1 MAASNESRG
10 GDHRG
15 SVRDPENDGRLKEN
29 REAGR
34 TKGTTEGSRE
44 RAHEHGREQEN
55 EGRSGGHGGG
65 SRSHGQSHSQSRDD
79 NRSRSHG
86 QSHAQSRDDDLSRS
100 HGQSHGGSRGGRQGD
115 ENREEEQSLKERE
128 YRDKD
133 GNVHHHTRT
142 YMENHGKEGGGRE
155 DRGKK

>member
-44 RAHEHGREQEN
+44 RAHGHEREN
-55 EGRSGGHGGG
+55 EGRSGGHEGG

-79 NRSRSHG
+79 DHSRSHG
-86 QSHAQSRDDDLSRS
+86 QSHSQGRDDDRSRS
-100 HGQSHGGSRGGRQGD
+100 QGQSHGGSRSGRHGD
-115 ENREEEQSLKERE
+115 DNREEEQSLKERE

-142 YMENHGKEGGGRE
+142 YMEDHGKVGDENQNRGR
-155 DRGKK
+155 K